1 MRLARTI
8 LFFLAIAALA
18 AAPRV
23 RAFGGQSS
31 PPAAAGPISPEALA
45 QIEALIAE
53 KESRSATEQKIDSQ
67 LLYEM
72 RMRSG
77 LAAAP
82 GIAAVETD
90 VPYAPDGHAVVDVK
104 AKLSDELD
112 AALAALG
119 AEVLSIS
126 PADSAIRIH
135 IGIEKIKALAAL
147 PGVIFVEPRQDATTS
162 GMGQSQQ
169 TTNVLETNTGQG
181 SRSSE
186 GDITHLAFAAR
197 AAFEARGAGVKIGVL
212 SNGVTNLAASQAS
225 GDLGPVTVLPG
236 QVGSADEGTA
246 MLEIIHDLAPDAQ
259 LYFATSLGG
268 ITTFADNIRAL
279 RAAGCDIVVDDG
291 FYFVESPFH
300 DGQAEGVVSP
310 RNMGVVTQAINE
322 VTASGALYFSAAG
335 NAGNLNDGTS
345 GTWEGD
351 FADGG
356 PTAGPVPAGNRLHS
370 FGGQSFNIL
379 TAATTNPIS
388 LFWSD
393 PLGASTNDYD
403 LFILNATGT
412 SVLASSTNI
421 QSGTLDPYEQVSG
434 AAAAAGSRIVIVKKG
449 TAEPRFLHLATHRG
463 RLSIATAGEIHGHA
477 QAPAAFAVAATP
489 AVGPFPGPF
498 TSTSVVE
505 TFSSDGPRRVFF
517 RPDNTPYTPGDFSG
531 SGGEVHQKP
540 DITAADGV
548 SVSGGSPFVGTSA
561 SAAHA
566 AAIAALLKSANHS
579 LTPAQIRAALL
590 ASAIDIEAPGVDRD
604 SGAGIIMADGALRAA
619 GVPGTAFIEVAAV
632 QASDAPGNGNGT
644 PEAGEGATLVIPLG
658 NYGGASATAV
668 SATLTSSTSG
678 ITITQPSA
686 TAYPNLA
693 PSVTANGAAPFRFT
707 VASEFP
713 CPQSADFRLTVN
725 YTGGP
730 SPRVFQFQVP
740 IGLTSYSITKNLDGT
755 VPPPS
760 AGVSTATGIQNFRL
774 FRDNIASTCGSQKA
788 TPALAANT
796 FGATNRQFDAY
807 TFKTCSS
814 VPACVTVSLQG
825 TNAINLFS
833 AAYSPTFNSAD
844 IQQNYRADAGSSG
857 PSKTYSLDMPA
868 SAASLAVDVHDVA
881 QGLTAPSG
889 TAYTL
894 KVSGACMGA
903 CDPPNRVPVARARDV
918 TVSAGP
924 SCTANASIDDGS
936 SDPDGDPLTLTQTPA
951 GPYPLGR
958 TTVLLTVSD
967 PKGATSQASAVVTV
981 VDTTAPDVID
991 LSVGAPAM
999 WPPDHRMVDIA
1010 VNYGVTDCTG
1020 ATCVLSVTS
1029 NEPINGTGD
1038 ADTAPDWEIVDP
1050 HHVRLRA
1057 ERAGSGSGRIY
1068 TITVTCTDGAGNR
1081 TVKTTTV
1088 LVPHS

>member
-1 MRLARTI
+1 
-8 LFFLAIAALA
+8 
-18 AAPRV
+18 
-23 RAFGGQSS
+23 
-31 PPAAAGPISPEALA
+31 
-45 QIEALIAE
+45 
-53 KESRSATEQKIDSQ
+53 
-67 LLYEM
+67 
-72 RMRSG
+72 MRSG

-82 GIAAVETD
+82 GVAAVETD

-126 PADSAIRIH
+126 PADSSIRIH

-713 CPQSADFRLTVN
+713 CPQSA
-725 YTGGP
+725 
-730 SPRVFQFQVP
+730 
-740 IGLTSYSITKNLDGT
+740 
-755 VPPPS
+755 
-760 AGVSTATGIQNFRL
+760 
-774 FRDNIASTCGSQKA
+774 IASTCGSQKA

-1088 LVPHS
+1088 LVAHS